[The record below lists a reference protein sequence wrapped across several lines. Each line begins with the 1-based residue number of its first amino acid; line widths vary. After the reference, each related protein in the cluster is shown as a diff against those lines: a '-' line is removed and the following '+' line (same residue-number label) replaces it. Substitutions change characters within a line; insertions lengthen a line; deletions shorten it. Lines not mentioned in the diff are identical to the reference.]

1 MKKDI
6 TLFGLLVCFYLFVI
20 TLLFIGKPK
29 EIGEYHMAGHL
40 DDALLQM
47 AGFAPEGNLYAKAAD
62 KWTGNETNG
71 YLGKTGHK
79 FEIEKDVHN
88 DAANW
93 GFKDADARLN
103 ALLYAWAKDNPNAEI
118 TPEVISR
125 LRSLAGTADSMNVT
139 GGWLT
144 DRVYED
150 PHVTGLLN
158 LIKKDPVK
166 ANNIFKAK
174 GYNSDSAIQNYF
186 DWASQYMDKSTN
198 SNSFWRNIDGREFN
212 EGVKIG
218 SRELEDELNTAI
230 NNPNYGMSAT
240 AKKMMIAAKKGKS
253 ALAEAEAMRKEEEK
267 RRKNLERAGF
277 GFEFD
282 PEFKNDKSIPD
293 EWL

>member
-1 MKKDI
+1 
-6 TLFGLLVCFYLFVI
+6 
-20 TLLFIGKPK
+20 
-29 EIGEYHMAGHL
+29 MAGHL

-47 AGFAPEGNLYAKAAD
+47 AGFAPEGDLYAKAAD
-62 KWTGNETNG
+62 KWSGNETDG

-79 FEIEKDVHN
+79 FEIEKDIDD

-118 TPEVISR
+118 TPEVISK
-125 LRSLAGTADSMNVT
+125 LRSLAGTADSMNVS
-139 GGWLT
+139 GGWFT

-158 LIKKDPVK
+158 LIKKDPIK

-186 DWASQYMDKSTN
+186 DWAGQYMDGSTKN
-198 SNSFWRNIDGREFN
+198 NFVTRNIFGRTFN
-212 EGVKIG
+212 KGVRTG
-218 SRELEDELNTAI
+218 SRELEEELNTAMAD
-230 NNPNYGMSAT
+230 PYYGTSAN
-240 AKKMMIAAKKGKS
+240 AKKMKIAVENRKS
-253 ALAEAEAMRKEEEK
+253 ALAEAEAKKLQEAEDLE
-267 RRKNLERAGF
+267 NLRRAGF
-277 GFEFD
+277 GYRID
-282 PEFKNDKSIPD
+282 NPNYKSTIPE

>member
-1 MKKDI
+1 
-6 TLFGLLVCFYLFVI
+6 
-20 TLLFIGKPK
+20 
-29 EIGEYHMAGHL
+29 MAGHL

-47 AGFAPEGNLYAKAAD
+47 AGFAPEGDLYAKAAD

-71 YLGKTGHK
+71 YLGKTGHD
-79 FEIEKDVHN
+79 FEIEKDIDD

-93 GFKDADARLN
+93 GFKDGDARLN

-125 LRSLAGTADSMNVT
+125 LRNLAGIADSMNVS

-166 ANNIFKAK
+166 ANNIFKAMDK

-186 DWASQYMDKSTN
+186 DWAGQYMDKNTKN
-198 SNSFWRNIDGREFN
+198 NNFWRNIDGREFN
-212 EGVKIG
+212 KGVRTG
-218 SRELEDELNTAI
+218 SRKLEEELNTAI
-230 NNPNYGMSAT
+230 ADSDYGMSAI
-240 AKKMMIAAKKGKS
+240 AKKMKIAAEKGKS
-253 ALAEAEAMRKEEEK
+253 ALAEAEAKELQEAEDLE
-267 RRKNLERAGF
+267 NLRRAGF
-277 GFEFD
+277 GYRID
-282 PEFKNDKSIPD
+282 NPNYKSTIPE

>member
-1 MKKDI
+1 
-6 TLFGLLVCFYLFVI
+6 
-20 TLLFIGKPK
+20 
-29 EIGEYHMAGHL
+29 MAGHL

-47 AGFAPEGNLYAKAAD
+47 AGFAPEGDLYAKAAD
-62 KWTGNETNG
+62 KWSGNETNG
-71 YLGKTGHK
+71 YLGKTGHE
-79 FEIEKDVHN
+79 FEIEKDIDD

-125 LRSLAGTADSMNVT
+125 LRSLAGTADSMNVS

-174 GYNSDSAIQNYF
+174 GYNSDSVIQNYF
-186 DWASQYMDKSTN
+186 DWAGQYMDKSTN
-198 SNSFWRNIDGREFN
+198 SNSVWRNVDGRGFN
-212 EGVKIG
+212 KGVRAG
-218 SRELEDELNTAI
+218 SRELEEELNTAI
-230 NNPNYGMSAT
+230 ADPYYGTSAT
-240 AKKMMIAAKKGKS
+240 AKKMMIAAEKGKS
-253 ALAEAEAMRKEEEK
+253 ALAEAEVLRKEHER
-267 RRKNLERAGF
+267 RRKAYINAGLSDID
-277 GFEFD
+277 D
-282 PEFKNDKSIPD
+282 PTPRKSTYPT
-293 EWL
+293 EWLPKKLRK

>member
-1 MKKDI
+1 
-6 TLFGLLVCFYLFVI
+6 
-20 TLLFIGKPK
+20 
-29 EIGEYHMAGHL
+29 MAGYL

-79 FEIEKDVHN
+79 FEIEKDIDD

-93 GFKDADARLN
+93 GFKDGDARLN
-103 ALLYAWAKDNPNAEI
+103 ALLYAWAKDNPDAEI

-125 LRSLAGTADSMNVT
+125 LRNLANTADSMNVS

-166 ANNIFKAK
+166 ANNIFKAMDK

-186 DWASQYMDKSTN
+186 DWAGQYMDKNTKN
-198 SNSFWRNIDGREFN
+198 NNFWRNIDGREFN
-212 EGVKIG
+212 KGVRAG
-218 SRELEDELNTAI
+218 SRELEEELNTAI
-230 NNPNYGMSAT
+230 ADPNYGMSAY
-240 AKKMMIAAKKGKS
+240 AKKMKIAAEKGKS
-253 ALAEAEAMRKEEEK
+253 ALAEAEAMRKEHERQ
-267 RRKNLERAGF
+267 RRAYLNAGLSDID
-277 GFEFD
+277 D
-282 PEFKNDKSIPD
+282 PTPRKSTFPK
-293 EWL
+293 EWLPKK

>member
-1 MKKDI
+1 
-6 TLFGLLVCFYLFVI
+6 
-20 TLLFIGKPK
+20 
-29 EIGEYHMAGHL
+29 MAGNL

-62 KWTGNETNG
+62 KWFDNETNG
-71 YLGKTGHK
+71 YLGKIGHE
-79 FEIEKDVHN
+79 FEIEKDIDN

-125 LRSLAGTADSMNVT
+125 LRNLASTADSMNVS

-166 ANNIFKAK
+166 ANNIFKAR
-174 GYNSDSAIQNYF
+174 GYNSDSSIQNYF
-186 DWASQYMDKSTN
+186 DWASQYMDGSTN
-198 SNSFWRNIDGREFN
+198 SNSIKRNLFGRKFN
-212 EGVKIG
+212 RDVRIG
-218 SRELEDELNTAI
+218 SRELEEELNTAI
-230 NNPNYGMSAT
+230 ADPYYGMSAN
-240 AKKMMIAAKKGKS
+240 AKKMKIDLENRKS
-253 ALAEAEAMRKEEEK
+253 ALAEAEAKKLQDSKDLE
-267 RRKNLERAGF
+267 NLRRAGF
-277 GFEFD
+277 GYRID
-282 PEFKNDKSIPD
+282 NPNYKSTIPE